1 MNGDRWHGRLAIPLR
16 GIAGV
21 LTGAADG
28 RGAGLF
34 HPGGDRRCGRRPR
47 GGRLAIPLRGIA
59 GARIM
64 LVAAAAIA
72 MAGAAGAAERTAFKV
87 CADPHYLPWSNERGE
102 GFENRIASLLAGALG
117 LPVEYT
123 WFPQRMGFIRNT
135 LRARGDDGE
144 YKCDV
149 VMGLPAGYELAIT
162 TKPYYHSTYA
172 LVYVNGRGLD
182 DVRSAGDLLALE
194 PARRGKLR
202 FGLAERNPGTLWL
215 AKHGM
220 LDRIEVAYASQH
232 GNPKVRPGQ
241 LEQEDLLAGRIDATV
256 MWGPIAGHFVRSN
269 PDVPITVIPM
279 VSEPGVHLHFGISA
293 GVRFG
298 QKARKEELQKL
309 LDDNAEAIE
318 AILREHGVPL
328 VDADGNLL

>member
-1 MNGDRWHGRLAIPLR
+1 MNGHRWSRKAGALAAAGDRWRGRLAIPLR

-21 LTGAADG
+21 LV
-28 RGAGLF
+28 
-34 HPGGDRRCGRRPR
+34 
-47 GGRLAIPLRGIA
+47 IA
-59 GARIM
+59 
-64 LVAAAAIA
+64 L
-72 MAGAAGAAERTAFKV
+72 AGAAVVGAAERTAFKV
-87 CADPHYLPWSNERGE
+87 CADPHYLPWSNEREE

-172 LVYVNGRGLD
+172 LVFVNGRGLD
-182 DVRSAGDLLALE
+182 DVESAADLLALD
-194 PARRGKLR
+194 PARRDKLR

-220 LDRIEVAYASQH
+220 LDRLEIAYASQH
-232 GNPKVRPGQ
+232 GNPKVRPARSSRRTSSR
-241 LEQEDLLAGRIDATV
+241 AGST
-256 MWGPIAGHFVRSN
+256 
-269 PDVPITVIPM
+269 
-279 VSEPGVHLHFGISA
+279 
-293 GVRFG
+293 
-298 QKARKEELQKL
+298 
-309 LDDNAEAIE
+309 
-318 AILREHGVPL
+318 
-328 VDADGNLL
+328 

>member
-1 MNGDRWHGRLAIPLR
+1 MNGDRRSMKS
-16 GIAGV
+16 
-21 LTGAADG
+21 
-28 RGAGLF
+28 GAGTAS
-34 HPGGDRRCGRRPR
+34 GDRSR
-47 GGRLAIPLRGIA
+47 GRLAIPLRGIA
-59 GARIM
+59 GAGIM
-64 LVAAAAIA
+64 LAASAAIA
-72 MAGAAGAAERTAFKV
+72 LAGAAAAGAAERTAFKV

-102 GFENRIASLLAGALG
+102 GFENEIASLLAGKLG

-144 YKCDV
+144 YKCDA

-182 DVRSAGDLLALE
+182 DVRSAGDLLALD

-241 LEQEDLLAGRIDATV
+241 LEQEDLLAGRIDVTV

-279 VSEPGVHLHFGISA
+279 TSEPGVHLHFGISA

-309 LDDNAEAIE
+309 LDENAEAIE

-328 VDADGNLL
+328 VGADGNLL